1 MGYVTAD
8 MATFWGVDVKSR
20 RSFIWAAI
28 FVLSYAL
35 AGTRSRL
42 YMPFF
47 AKPKHMKVFLYM
59 LL

>member
-1 MGYVTAD
+1 
-8 MATFWGVDVKSR
+8 MATFWGVDVKFR
-20 RSFIWAAI
+20 RYLRSFIRAAI
-28 FVLSYAL
+28 FVMRYAL
-35 AGTRSRL
+35 AGIRSRL